1 MLILLCVSFV
11 TLKIKSPSFPEDNQ
25 DECEKDNIKR
35 ALWMGIAVSLLG
47 LTHISLSV
55 ILTHSPIALTFIN
68 QFLCNSI
75 VKVGCMMYFIC
86 KTPKHFDYVRNFFQY
101 RVNFLCFLLQQF
113 LDFFRSPPNQID
125 CIIWIQ
131 VFLEINKGS
140 VYLMTYDVRY
150 LRSIFERIT
159 LLLT

>member
-125 CIIWIQ
+125 CII
-131 VFLEINKGS
+131 
-140 VYLMTYDVRY
+140 
-150 LRSIFERIT
+150 
-159 LLLT
+159 